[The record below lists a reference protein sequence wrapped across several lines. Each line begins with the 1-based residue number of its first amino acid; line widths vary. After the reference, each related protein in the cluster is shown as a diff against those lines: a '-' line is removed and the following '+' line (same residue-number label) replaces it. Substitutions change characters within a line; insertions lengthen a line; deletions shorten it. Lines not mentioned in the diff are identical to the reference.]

1 MLPQSLKESDYT
13 AMVAE
18 VKNSAGTGMDIQTRA
33 ASPWQV
39 DLTKPAFADGV
50 YQNNAKVRVTP
61 VDAANGD
68 KAILKVTLIDKE
80 GQEVSV
86 SRVLQYYENAL
97 TVAAMEGGTFTL
109 EEDLVLKEPIIVPAG
124 KTLELDL
131 GGHTIAS
138 DDTWDGNVNWSVIS
152 VMGGNLTLKNG
163 TVQSGGQRC
172 LWPGYPQRRTCGHR
186 ERHLPRLSGCC
197 LCA

>member
-1 MLPQSLKESDYT
+1 MIVKMGDGMQLIVPRDNRLTGGCDSYEPCTVDAKGSDVAIVLPKGLKESDYT

-97 TVAAMEGGTFTL
+97 TVAAM
-109 EEDLVLKEPIIVPAG
+109 
-124 KTLELDL
+124 
-131 GGHTIAS
+131 
-138 DDTWDGNVNWSVIS
+138 
-152 VMGGNLTLKNG
+152 
-163 TVQSGGQRC
+163 
-172 LWPGYPQRRTCGHR
+172 
-186 ERHLPRLSGCC
+186 
-197 LCA
+197 